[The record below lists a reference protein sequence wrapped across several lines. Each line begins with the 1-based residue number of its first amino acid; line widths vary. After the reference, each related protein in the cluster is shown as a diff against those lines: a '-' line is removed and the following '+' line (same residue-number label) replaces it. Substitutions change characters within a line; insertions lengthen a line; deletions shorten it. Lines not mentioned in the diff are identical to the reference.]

1 MISSYCSLVRI
12 TSPYTLTLIF
22 GNSVLTVICYIIL
35 LICLDM
41 QDDIW
46 SSRKNWQLCWA
57 CKGRWWRRILIITVS
72 CRVWDTNRRFT
83 GPICKKYQCC
93 HCQNCFPQANVLLCL
108 KHFLTS
114 KDSVC
119 YKLVIWGPQIETSG
133 LLITI
138 YAPPVSIFWG
148 HMTSL

>member
-1 MISSYCSLVRI
+1 MISSYCSFVRI

-57 CKGRWWRRILIITVS
+57 CKGWWWHRILIITVS
-72 CRVWDTNRRFT
+72 CRVWDTNWRFT

-93 HCQNCFPQANVLLCL
+93 HCQNCVPQANVLLRL
-108 KHFLTS
+108 KYFLTS
-114 KDSVC
+114 KDSVWN
-119 YKLVIWGPQIETSG
+119 KVVVWVLRIETGS
-133 LLITI
+133 LLMTI
-138 YAPPVSIFWG
+138 NAPLFSIRCA